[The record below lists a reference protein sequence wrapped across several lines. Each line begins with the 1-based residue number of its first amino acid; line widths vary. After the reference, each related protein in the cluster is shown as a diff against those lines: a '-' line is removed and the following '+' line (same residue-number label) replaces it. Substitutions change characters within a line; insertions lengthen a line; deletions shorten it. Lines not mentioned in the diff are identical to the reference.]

1 MGRAEW
7 MISSKLKRANRNAA
21 LMLFDFWSVVRPK
34 FFLQQTK
41 YKRRFSSLSS
51 RYLLS
56 NWVVVYRIKEV
67 KNIRRSRCVAVLLDW
82 TREFDW
88 MCFQSNYPPFIYSCD
103 GPSTTTTAHSDAFS
117 YTTHRELQTWI
128 AHAKCT
134 YRWERLLRP
143 SSATLTRHVKKS
155 TRRNSFNQNICRG
168 IHIVIY

>member
-67 KNIRRSRCVAVLLDW
+67 KNIRSRCVAVLLDW

-88 MCFQSNYPPFIYSCD
+88 MCFESNYPPFIYSCD
-103 GPSTTTTAHSDAFS
+103 GPTTTTTAHSDTFS
-117 YTTHRELQTWI
+117 YTHTE
-128 AHAKCT
+128 
-134 YRWERLLRP
+134 
-143 SSATLTRHVKKS
+143 SSKHESPTRNVYIQVGTSLKAIECYFNATCEKVYTSKL
-155 TRRNSFNQNICRG
+155 F
-168 IHIVIY
+168 